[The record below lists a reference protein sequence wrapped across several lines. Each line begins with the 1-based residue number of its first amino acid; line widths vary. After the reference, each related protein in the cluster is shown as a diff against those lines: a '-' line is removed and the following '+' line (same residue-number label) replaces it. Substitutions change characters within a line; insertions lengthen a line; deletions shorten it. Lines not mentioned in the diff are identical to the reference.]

1 MRNQI
6 QPIEKPPDAN
16 YLDVVDAERAALDA
30 ERQDAQLCAQRS
42 VSTILLAKA
51 LGDGWKQP

>member
-16 YLDVVDAERAALDA
+16 YLDVLDA
-30 ERQDAQLCAQRS
+30 ERQDAQLRGQRS

-51 LGDGWKQP
+51 LGDGWKKP